1 MLSPTPL
8 SLFCALLL
16 CLPLAIFVTIT
27 SPTTTAVHDGS
38 QHNPVT
44 DFVQAAKTHQRV
56 SFKPRSPENVE
67 SLFLL
72 NSTKKI
78 AFLFL
83 TISPL
88 PFAPLWELY
97 FKQAPRNLF
106 NIYVHA
112 DPSYSYDTP
121 FTGVFTHRVIPSK
134 PALRFT
140 PTLASAARRL
150 LAHAL
155 LHDPYNYMFALLSAS
170 CIPIHSFNFTYKTL
184 TLSKKSFIEILNN
197 ETGSYDRWVARG
209 AEAMLPEVKLE
220 DFRIGSQF
228 WSLTRKHAR
237 LIVNDRM
244 IWAKFNQ
251 PCVVWDTC
259 YPEENYFPTLVHM
272 QDPRGV
278 VPATLTHV
286 DWNGSFDGHPRM
298 YVASEVGPQLILQLR
313 NDKPR
318 YGDDGSNGSG
328 SSVTQQRYPF
338 LFARKFS
345 PDSIKP
351 LLRIASD
358 VMFKD

>member
-16 CLPLAIFVTIT
+16 CLPLAVIITIT
-27 SPTTTAVHDGS
+27 SPTTTVHDGS
-38 QHNPVT
+38 GHNLIL
-44 DFVQAAKTHQRV
+44 FQALPLPLHDDD
-56 SFKPRSPENVE
+56 
-67 SLFLL
+67 SLFRVASRV
-72 NSTKKI
+72 NSKLPPGSPKKI

-97 FKQAPRNLF
+97 FNQTPKDLF
-106 NIYVHA
+106 NVYVHA
-112 DPSYSYDTP
+112 DPSYLYDPP
-121 FTGVFTHRVIPSK
+121 FSGVFTHRVIPSK

-155 LHDPYNYMFALLSAS
+155 LHDRSNYMFVLLSAS
-170 CIPIHSFNFTYKTL
+170 CIPIHSFDFTYKTL
-184 TLSKKSFIEILNN
+184 TRSKKSFIEILNN
-197 ETGSYDRWVARG
+197 EVGSYDRWAARG
-209 AEAMLPEVKLE
+209 KDSMLPEV
-220 DFRIGSQF
+220 
-228 WSLTRKHAR
+228 
-237 LIVNDRM
+237 

-259 YPEENYFPTLVHM
+259 YPEENYFPTLIHM
-272 QDPRGV
+272 RDPRGA

-298 YVASEVGPQLILQLR
+298 YVESEIGPQLISRLR
-313 NDKPR
+313 KDEPR
-318 YGDDGSNGSG
+318 YGDDGTYGSD
-328 SSVTQQRYPF
+328 SPATKQRRRFPF

-345 PDSIKP
+345 PGSIQP
-351 LLRIASD
+351 LLRIAND
-358 VMFKD
+358 VVFKD